1 MKFPRLLALFIALG
15 GVAFAVADE
24 PWMTDLEAAK
34 ARAAR
39 EHKPL
44 LIEFTGSAWC
54 PPCIALHKNVLS
66 TAEFAAFSRDI
77 VWVAL
82 DYPTL
87 AERAP
92 DKVKANPSLARL
104 MVIKEKYEV
113 PGFPTLIYYDADG
126 KQRAKITGYGG
137 DSPAVFLAKLNG
149 SAK

>member
-1 MKFPRLLALFIALG
+1 MKLPRLLALF
-15 GVAFAVADE
+15 FAVGGLVFAASNE
-24 PWMTDLEAAK
+24 RWMTDLEAAK

-66 TAEFAAFSRDI
+66 TPEFAAFSRDI

-92 DKVKANPSLARL
+92 EKVKANPELARL
-104 MVIKEKYEV
+104 MAIKDKYEV
-113 PGFPTLIYYDADG
+113 PGFPTLFFYDAEG
-126 KQRAKITGYGG
+126 KQLSKITGYGG
-137 DSPAVFLAKLNG
+137 DSPAVFLAKLKG
-149 SAK
+149 AAK